1 MLPDSLHHILLKFC
15 RIVRIFSG
23 TFFRDIALSHQS
35 GQIHIQGMH
44 IAATSSLH
52 HCRDLVCLS
61 FADEVEDG
69 IRTDKKFGRCHAGC
83 STAAWDQ
90 SLADDSF

>member
-1 MLPDSLHHILLKFC
+1 MSNFC
-15 RIVRIFSG
+15 FIVGISDRIVSCDKSLPHESG
-23 TFFRDIALSHQS
+23 L
-35 GQIHIQGMH
+35 IHIQGMH
-44 IAATSSLH
+44 IAAASSLH